1 MKTAVIIGG
10 GLGGLF
16 TGAILAK
23 EGFEVTILEK
33 NSTIGGGLQT
43 FRRFGE
49 VFDTGMH
56 IIGGMQKG
64 GNIRKICQYLG
75 ILDKVEI
82 RDVDDNCTDEIY
94 FDEDKTTY
102 RIAKGKDSFV
112 ESLACSFPEEKDN
125 LVKYVN
131 AIYSLADETD
141 LFNLRPSESYFNV
154 HSDDYLMSADSFI
167 AKYVGDRKL
176 RSVLAYMNPLYGG
189 RKDQTPAFIHAII
202 NVLYINGPSRF
213 VGGSDKFAH
222 LLSQVITHGGGHIH
236 VHDAVEWIGVNERNV
251 DYVKTQ
257 SGKLYK
263 ADYYISDIHPCSLIK
278 LLPEDAFS
286 KAYRKRLNEIPNSYS
301 AFGLYIKMKEC
312 SFPYINHTVYYMNKY
327 DDIWQCGDDKGTWP
341 KGFLLMTPPERNQGK
356 YSRKVLITAPMSFE
370 MVREW
375 EHTYIGKRGT
385 EYEKWKA
392 QKAQTVLS
400 YIDKLY
406 PGFIDCVENVN
417 TSSPLTIRDFYGVKE
432 GALSGY
438 SKDYKN
444 IVLSQVPVVTKV
456 HNLLLTGQ
464 NNSLHGF
471 CGVPLTAINTV
482 EAILGRNYI
491 INEINKCPEE

>member
-131 AIYSLADETD
+131 AIYSIADETD
-141 LFNLRPSESYFNV
+141 LFNLRPSKSYFNV

-167 AKYVGDRKL
+167 AKYIGDRKL

-189 RKDQTPAFIHAII
+189 RKDQTPAYIHAII

-236 VHDAVEWIGVNERNV
+236 VHDAVEWIEVNERNV

-257 SGKLYK
+257 SAWKMWWFVDSATDPTMYV
-263 ADYYISDIHPCSLIK
+263 DYNNQANYRFGIEKTGNKSFRIFASPNGNPGWRNWQTGGNYVQEGGHYVGI
-278 LLPEDAFS
+278 DAN
-286 KAYRKRLNEIPNSYS
+286 A
-301 AFGLYIKMKEC
+301 
-312 SFPYINHTVYYMNKY
+312 
-327 DDIWQCGDDKGTWP
+327 WP

-491 INEINKCPEE
+491 INEINKCPE